1 MRELTELKNR
11 DDDLIGAS
19 VFLTAEEVKEAR
31 KEGSIEIEVAG
42 SFSQS
47 SDFQYSSE

>member
-1 MRELTELKNR
+1 MHELTEWKDR

-31 KEGSIEIEVAG
+31 EEGSIEIEVSG
-42 SFSQS
+42 S
-47 SDFQYSSE
+47 